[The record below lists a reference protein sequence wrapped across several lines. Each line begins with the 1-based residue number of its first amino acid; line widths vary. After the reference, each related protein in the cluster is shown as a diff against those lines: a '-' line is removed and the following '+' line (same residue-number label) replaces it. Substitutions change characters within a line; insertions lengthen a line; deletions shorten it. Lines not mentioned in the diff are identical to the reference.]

1 MGRGGRGQDGLSGRA
16 VSAAVCLDTSVVMR
30 LLVREP
36 AGQFQIAADFLAKQR
51 AACRS
56 THVSDLVLA
65 EAYFALQA
73 FYKMPKSDALEAL
86 RQFARHSGV
95 IVGASTIK
103 VLATPNLAN
112 AKPGFV
118 DRLIHGAAREE
129 GHTLVT
135 FEKAAHKLPATELLP
150 PRI

>member
-1 MGRGGRGQDGLSGRA
+1 MGRGGRRQDAPSGRV
-16 VSAAVCLDTSVVMR
+16 VSATVCLDTSVVMR

-36 AGQFQIAADFLAKQR
+36 AGQFQIAVEFLAKQR
-51 AACRS
+51 AARRS

-73 FYKMPKSDALEAL
+73 FYKIPKADALEAL
-86 RQFARHSGV
+86 RQFVRHSGV
-95 IVGASTIK
+95 IVGASTTN

-135 FEKAAHKLPATELLP
+135 FEKAAHKLPATELLQP
-150 PRI
+150 GI